1 MTRTDQALAAA
12 IGLSVALHVALLF
25 GTPPVVLDWRYEAPR
40 PLELTIVAAAPVEIA
55 PQPVRRAATKAAK
68 KKAVRAGAPARTAPP
83 SPIAAPPLPVVTTSL
98 LDAPSPD
105 GEPLAVAG
113 AGAPPASAEAAAAS
127 AAEPAGETKPAAE
140 YPFKR
145 ARLVYDLYY
154 ATVNSGNDATRVG
167 ELTHTW
173 SQDGERYQAE
183 AVAEASGL
191 VSIFFDGKFVQ
202 RSAGHLGAGGLVPEL
217 YTLDRGRGDR
227 IERARFDWAA
237 HKLELAW
244 KSEARTVALPA
255 GAQDPLSQLH
265 QLYFMQPPP
274 AAASVTV
281 ATSRKLGR
289 HVYLRAGEESVAT
302 PLGRV
307 RALRF
312 RREDDGGA
320 KVDLWLDSDRDLLPV
335 RIYAVD
341 RKGNVL
347 DQVIREV
354 QVELSAPAA
363 GRP

>member
-1 MTRTDQALAAA
+1 MTRTDKALATA
-12 IGLSVALHVALLF
+12 IGLSVVLHAALLF
-25 GTPPVVLDWRYEAPR
+25 GTPPVVPAWRYEAPR

-55 PQPVRRAATKAAK
+55 PQPVRRAVK
-68 KKAVRAGAPARTAPP
+68 KKAVRTPAPSRASAP
-83 SPIAAPPLPVVTTSL
+83 SPVAAPSL
-98 LDAPSPD
+98 LDAPSSD
-105 GEPLAVAG
+105 GEPLAVAE
-113 AGAPPASAEAAAAS
+113 AEAVPASVEAAAAP
-127 AAEPAGETKPAAE
+127 AAEPVGETKPTAE

-154 ATVNSGNDATRVG
+154 ATANSGNGATRVG

-173 SQDGERYQAE
+173 SQDGERYEAE

-202 RSAGHLGAGGLVPEL
+202 RSTGHLGAGGLVPEL

-227 IERARFDWAA
+227 VERARFDWAA
-237 HKLELAW
+237 QQLALEW

-281 ATSRKLGR
+281 VTSRKLGR
-289 HVYLRAGEESVAT
+289 HVYLQAGEESVAT

-320 KVDLWLDSDRDLLPV
+320 KVDLWLDLDRDLLPV

-354 QVELSAPAA
+354 RVELAASAA